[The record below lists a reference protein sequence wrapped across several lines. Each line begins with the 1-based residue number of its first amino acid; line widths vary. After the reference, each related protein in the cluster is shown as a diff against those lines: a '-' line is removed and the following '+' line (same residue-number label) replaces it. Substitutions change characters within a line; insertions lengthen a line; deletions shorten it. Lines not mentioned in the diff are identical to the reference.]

1 MIKAATYSYEYFI
14 NTAAANAVSKTYARI
29 NAGVTDINMEI
40 GPETESTQYIGDK
53 AQTNEVKNYNFTCT
67 FDIEPIIDDPAYKFF
82 RSRFEEEPT
91 YSDCDSDF
99 VYVDTNKEVKANGEG
114 TGEYYAEERHVAAY
128 VNNFDTPAGDLPKLN
143 VTLAGKGD
151 KKRGKFSPT
160 TKTFTEG
167 TMADDGTFTPAST

>member
-1 MIKAATYSYEYFI
+1 MIKAATYSFEYFI

-53 AQTNEVKNYNFTCT
+53 TQTNEVKNYNFTCT
-67 FDIEPIIDDPAYKFF
+67 FDNEHIIDDPSYNSL
-82 RSRFEEEPT
+82 RSRFEEEHT
-91 YSDCDSDF
+91 YSYCDSNLL
-99 VYVDTNKEVKANGEG
+99 YVDTNKEVMASGAD
-114 TGEYYAEERHVAAY
+114 TGEYYSEERHVAAY